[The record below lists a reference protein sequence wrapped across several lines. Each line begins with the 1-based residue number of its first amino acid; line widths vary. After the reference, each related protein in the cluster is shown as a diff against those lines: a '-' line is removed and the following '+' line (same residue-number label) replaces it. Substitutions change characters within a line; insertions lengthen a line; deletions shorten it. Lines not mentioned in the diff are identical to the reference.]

1 MEHKGKRFP
10 SFQEYGDD
18 EEINLLKNKKKS
30 RPQKKKAQRV
40 PRWIYRVSLILLAT
54 VLALVWWFNR
64 ENLTVENISD
74 WFQARLVGM
83 GVGDGYPVSI
93 PGGETEAGNFLSV
106 DKEAVVVSNT
116 ALTAWNSTGKETLS
130 VQHACSQPAVRQAGG
145 RFLVYSIGGT
155 GYQLETHTRSLIRE
169 NTEEKII
176 TGALSAD
183 GRFALVTQSED
194 YASRLT
200 VYLRDGSVQYEYDFS
215 QSYITTVALN
225 SSGTKGFAA
234 GVSAK
239 DGGLVSTLY
248 VFDFNQ
254 EKPVYTLSAADTMIL
269 EAQWSGN
276 KICAVGDQKTLW
288 VDAGSGAMEE
298 YDYGGKQLTA
308 YHLEGSRVLL
318 SVSSHSISGACTVLE
333 FRGTAKPATQL
344 EVSNSVKS
352 VSIYGETLAVLSGGQ
367 VEAFSSGTGKSL
379 GTCQVGGDVRAI
391 AMMDESQVYLLG
403 VSEVRQQKI
412 G

>member
-145 RFLVYSIGGT
+145 RFLVYSIG
-155 GYQLETHTRSLIRE
+155 
-169 NTEEKII
+169 
-176 TGALSAD
+176 
-183 GRFALVTQSED
+183 
-194 YASRLT
+194 
-200 VYLRDGSVQYEYDFS
+200 
-215 QSYITTVALN
+215 
-225 SSGTKGFAA
+225 
-234 GVSAK
+234 
-239 DGGLVSTLY
+239 
-248 VFDFNQ
+248 
-254 EKPVYTLSAADTMIL
+254 
-269 EAQWSGN
+269 
-276 KICAVGDQKTLW
+276 
-288 VDAGSGAMEE
+288 
-298 YDYGGKQLTA
+298 
-308 YHLEGSRVLL
+308 
-318 SVSSHSISGACTVLE
+318 
-333 FRGTAKPATQL
+333 
-344 EVSNSVKS
+344 
-352 VSIYGETLAVLSGGQ
+352 
-367 VEAFSSGTGKSL
+367 
-379 GTCQVGGDVRAI
+379 
-391 AMMDESQVYLLG
+391 
-403 VSEVRQQKI
+403 
-412 G
+412 